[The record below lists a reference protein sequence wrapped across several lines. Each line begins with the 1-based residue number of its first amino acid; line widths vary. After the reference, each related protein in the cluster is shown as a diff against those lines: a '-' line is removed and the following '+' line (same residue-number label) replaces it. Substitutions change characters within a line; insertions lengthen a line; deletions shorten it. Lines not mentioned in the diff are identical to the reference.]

1 MDKITVLSALFNFES
16 IGITALQ
23 NQFLQKGWKV
33 KKIQVFAQLPD
44 CIDEFHV
51 REVLCR
57 QISEEIMKRF
67 TDLVDFEDRYNRA
80 TLTKEYSATIYID
93 DKRWFL

>member
-1 MDKITVLSALFNFES
+1 M
-16 IGITALQ
+16 
-23 NQFLQKGWKV
+23 
-33 KKIQVFAQLPD
+33 KKIQVFAQLSD

-67 TDLVDFEDRYNRA
+67 TDLVDFEDGYNRA

-93 DKRWFL
+93 DKR

>member
-1 MDKITVLSALFNFES
+1 MR
-16 IGITALQ
+16 
-23 NQFLQKGWKV
+23 
-33 KKIQVFAQLPD
+33 KIQIFAQLPD

-51 REVLCR
+51 KELLCR

-67 TDLVDFEDRYNRA
+67 TDLVDFEEGCNRA

-93 DKRWFL
+93 DKIRFL